1 MLMEHATVCPDT
13 PTTTVFVLNALLELS
28 GALLLRPV
36 FMFADKMLSFQ
47 IPLKLVNAL
56 LDMD

>member
-1 MLMEHATVCPDT
+1 MEHATVCPDT
-13 PTTTVFVLNALLELS
+13 LTTTVFALNALLELS

-47 IPLKLVNAL
+47 IRLKLVNAL